1 MEVKVRIEEGGNLE
15 RKVSKKI
22 LELKHSLSY
31 SATSEDTK
39 ELNILH
45 ENRQFEPVD
54 ISINL
59 CDLALKVQ

>member
-1 MEVKVRIEEGGNLE
+1 MEVKVRIEEGSKLE

-22 LELKHSLSY
+22 LEIKHSLSNSTTY
-31 SATSEDTK
+31 EETK

-45 ENRQFEPVD
+45 ENREFEPVD

-59 CDLALKVQ
+59 CDLALKVE

>member
-31 SATSEDTK
+31 SSTSEETK

>member
-1 MEVKVRIEEGGNLE
+1 MEVKVRIEEGSKLE

-22 LELKHSLSY
+22 LEIKQSLSNSTTY
-31 SATSEDTK
+31 EETK

-45 ENRQFEPVD
+45 ENREFEPVD

-59 CDLALKVQ
+59 CDLALKVE

>member
-31 SATSEDTK
+31 STTSEETK